1 MANKVVLI
9 TGACG
14 LIGESLVVGLKNE
27 NYKLVL
33 IDNNKEKMENLKSK
47 INNESFLFLNSD
59 ILVKGSLESCI
70 EKAHKRFGKIDCAIH
85 AAYPKSKGWGSKFE
99 DLKEHY
105 LMEDIQNQLGLAII
119 FSQKIIKYFLRQG
132 NGNLIHFSSIQ
143 GISAPKFEHYEGT
156 SMCSPIE
163 YSAIK
168 SGIISIT
175 KYLSKY
181 YKNKNLRIN
190 CISPGGVYSNQ
201 PEKFLNNYKKSCN
214 SKGILNAED
223 INGTILFLLSKNSQ
237 YINGQNIV
245 IDDGWSL

>member
-1 MANKVVLI
+1 
-9 TGACG
+9 
-14 LIGESLVVGLKNE
+14 
-27 NYKLVL
+27 
-33 IDNNKEKMENLKSK
+33 
-47 INNESFLFLNSD
+47 
-59 ILVKGSLESCI
+59 
-70 EKAHKRFGKIDCAIH
+70 
-85 AAYPKSKGWGSKFE
+85 
-99 DLKEHY
+99 
-105 LMEDIQNQLGLAII
+105 
-119 FSQKIIKYFLRQG
+119 
-132 NGNLIHFSSIQ
+132 
-143 GISAPKFEHYEGT
+143 
-156 SMCSPIE
+156 MCSPIE

-181 YKNKNLRIN
+181 YKNQNLRIN

-201 PEKFLNNYKKSCN
+201 PEKFLNNYNKSCN

>member
-1 MANKVVLI
+1 MAKKVVLI

-14 LIGESLVVGLKNE
+14 LIGESLVLGLKNE
-27 NYKLVL
+27 NYKLIL

-59 ILVKGSLESCI
+59 ILLRGSIEYCI
-70 EKAHKRFGKIDCAIH
+70 EKANKKFGRIDGAIH
-85 AAYPKSKGWGSKFE
+85 AAYPKSKGWGAKFE

-105 LMEDIQNQLGLAII
+105 LMEDIQNQLGLAIM
-119 FSQKIIKYFLRQG
+119 FSQKMIKYFLHQG
-132 NGNLIHFSSIQ
+132 HGNLIHFSSIQ
-143 GISAPKFEHYEGT
+143 GISTPKFEHYKGT

-190 CISPGGVYSNQ
+190 CISPGGVFCDQ
-201 PEKFLNNYKKSCN
+201 PEQFLKNYKQSCN
-214 SKGILNAED
+214 SKGLLDAKD
-223 INGTILFLLSKNSQ
+223 IKGTILFLLSKDSQ

>member
-1 MANKVVLI
+1 MSAVVVTVLREVEPLNISMAIEELGSAVPVIVGVVLFVTEDGI
-9 TGACG
+9 
-14 LIGESLVVGLKNE
+14 
-27 NYKLVL
+27 
-33 IDNNKEKMENLKSK
+33 
-47 INNESFLFLNSD
+47 INNEVGASGAVVS
-59 ILVKGSLESCI
+59 IVMER
-70 EKAHKRFGKIDCAIH
+70 E
-85 AAYPKSKGWGSKFE
+85 
-99 DLKEHY
+99 
-105 LMEDIQNQLGLAII
+105 EDIQNQLGLAII

-132 NGNLIHFSSIQ
+132 NGNLIHISSIQ

-201 PEKFLNNYKKSCN
+201 PEKFLKNYNKSCN
-214 SKGILNAED
+214 SKGMLNAED
-223 INGTILFLLSKNSQ
+223 INGTILFLISKNSH

>member
-1 MANKVVLI
+1 MDNKVVLI

-14 LIGESLVVGLKNE
+14 LIGESLVIGLKNK

-47 INNESFLFLNSD
+47 INNEGFLFLNTD
-59 ILVKGSLESCI
+59 ILVNGSIDSCI
-70 EKAHKRFGKIDCAIH
+70 EKAHKKFGKIDCAIH

-105 LMEDIQNQLGLAII
+105 LMEDIQNQLGLAIL

-143 GISAPKFEHYEGT
+143 GISAPKFEHYEET

-181 YKNKNLRIN
+181 YKNKNLRVN

-201 PEKFLNNYKKSCN
+201 PEKFIKKYKESCN
-214 SKGILNAED
+214 SKGLLHAED
-223 INGTILFLLSKNSQ
+223 INGTILFLLSKNSH